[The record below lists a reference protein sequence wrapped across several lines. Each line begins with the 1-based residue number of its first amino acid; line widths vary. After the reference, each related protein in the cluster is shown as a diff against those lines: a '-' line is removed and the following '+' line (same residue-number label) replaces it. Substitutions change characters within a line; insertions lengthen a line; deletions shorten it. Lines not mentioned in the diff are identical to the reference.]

1 MSAGPAIR
9 AFLSLISGKYKLL
22 FKDWQVALRKDE
34 ETGTS
39 QCREMHA
46 KGTQIP
52 NGPVALT
59 DDISRWEGRPC

>member
-9 AFLSLISGKYKLL
+9 AFLSLISGKYELL

-46 KGTQIP
+46 KRDSNP
-52 NGPVALT
+52 
-59 DDISRWEGRPC
+59 